1 LIKTH
6 LEVLFYATKSLE
18 GNTTLKEGARKA
30 SHGALWEL
38 LPVFEHILKHFED
51 LQIRA
56 TNGEFSG
63 NPRIQSSITLAWSKT
78 VEYYKKTDASIAW
91 MATVVLHPRFK
102 WRYFK
107 EHWKGNQSQF
117 VRTSKAKLKK
127 L

>member
-18 GNTTLKEGARKA
+18 GNTTLKEGTRKA
-30 SHGALWEL
+30 SHGALWKL

-56 TNGEFSG
+56 INGEFSG

-78 VEYYKKTDASIAW
+78 VEYYKKTDVSIA
-91 MATVVLHPRFK
+91 
-102 WRYFK
+102 
-107 EHWKGNQSQF
+107 
-117 VRTSKAKLKK
+117 
-127 L
+127 